1 MEGEPKTIDK
11 CIGKF
16 DQWAKWSKKDPI
28 REIVFL
34 IAVHILA
41 VLSIILS
48 PIIAI
53 IMGNAYEKAC
63 WEEEEKENEEYF
75 ERWRKEGEEEYLKW
89 VRSNGKYKGED
100 EYEYEYEYEYED
112 EDEDEY
118 ENKRG

>member
-16 DQWAKWSKKDPI
+16 DQWAKWSEKDPI

-53 IMGNAYEKAC
+53 IMGKAYEKAC

-89 VRSNGKYKGED
+89 IREGRK
-100 EYEYEYEYEYED
+100 
-112 EDEDEY
+112 
-118 ENKRG
+118 

>member
-63 WEEEEKENEEYF
+63 WEEEEKENEEYCEDSHRFRDFLF
-75 ERWRKEGEEEYLKW
+75 ERGRKEGEEEYLKW
-89 VRSNGKYKGED
+89 IREGRK
-100 EYEYEYEYEYED
+100 
-112 EDEDEY
+112 
-118 ENKRG
+118 